1 MGTDMTPADVHRMNT
16 LIADLRPKDRL
27 RVLDIGA
34 NPLIEGDVS
43 YKPLLDH
50 GHAEVFGFEPQED
63 ALAALND
70 RKSANETY
78 LPHAL
83 GDGKEKTLHLYQQ
96 GGFTSIFPANE
107 DSARYLGF
115 EKGMTEKDAIKIKTR
130 KLDSLKEVPTVDFLK
145 IDVQGSEKAILK
157 HGKQRLSNAIALQTE
172 VRMFPLYR
180 GEPRYGELEAEIVAQ
195 GFEFLRFASMKHV
208 SLARR
213 HRGRIRRHDF
223 AQAVDGDAFFVRDL
237 RNVDSYTDEHLKKL
251 AIIGDAIMG
260 LFDVALYALDILV
273 ERSVITEDVIN
284 RYFSN
289 ISKQRLR

>member
-1 MGTDMTPADVHRMNT
+1 MKPADIRRMNT
-16 LIADLRPKDRL
+16 LVADLRPSERL

-43 YKPLLDH
+43 YKPLLYH

-70 RKSANETY
+70 CKSDNETY

-96 GGFTSIFPANE
+96 SGFTSIFPANE

-130 KLDSLKEVPTVDFLK
+130 KLDSLKEIPTVDFLK
-145 IDVQGSEKAILK
+145 IDVQGSEKTILE
-157 HGKQRLSNAIALQTE
+157 HGKKKLSNAIALQTE

-180 GEPRYGELEAEIVAQ
+180 DEPRYGDLEAEIVTQ

-237 RNVDSYTDEHLKKL
+237 RRVDRYIDEQLKKL

-260 LFDVALYALDILV
+260 LFDVTLYALDILV

-284 RYFSN
+284 RYFNN
-289 ISKQRLR
+289 IPKERLR